1 MADAVGGTT
10 ISTSRTGEVEI
21 TLASENPVDVTST
34 GSIVTTGLF
43 AIDDIVQTVD
53 AITNSGK
60 LQGQNS
66 VNVYGAGS
74 PVVNYGSIAGTAGD
88 GVAFLDNGTLTNGS
102 TTDKTASISG
112 RSAALGIEGSTGP
125 DTVTNYGSLTGGEG
139 IFDTGTAPLT
149 VSNAGT
155 ISGTSGEGIL
165 ADGTFALSNS
175 GAIAGGV
182 EFNGGTVTNGSATDT
197 MASITSSGAAV
208 FITGVN
214 PTTVTNFGRIA
225 GSGTVSGDGI
235 SSNGPAPITIVN
247 GSATD
252 KTASIRGGFDGIATA
267 GLTKVTNL
275 GSITGSHTGVTLGNG
290 GSVTNGSNADT
301 TASIAGGVRIDGGP
315 ASSLTNFGTITNG
328 AFVESGGTV
337 TNGSATDKT
346 ALISGPDG
354 VGGVDIGGSG
364 GEVINYGTISA
375 PLAISISGTVVNY
388 GLITS
393 LGTPYPAISFDYQ
406 PGELIE
412 EPGSTISGPITEA
425 TYVTLV
431 IANDGSAPVTGAAV
445 SGEGFGAVTVD
456 AGVTWTVSSVEA
468 VPTITNDG
476 TIVIS
481 SGDRLDASTAV
492 NPSSTGIFQLTGKS
506 SLEIAAVLGSGTKIE
521 FLGATPSNG
530 LIIDKAASF
539 GTHVGTTSYAGPL
552 LEDFKAGDVID
563 LKGIG
568 PTGLALHYAATTG
581 LLQITGGSAPATLAF
596 QSTTLGAGTFHVAS
610 DDSGGTLLTH
620 S

>member
-1 MADAVGGTT
+1 MAVAGTT
-10 ISTSRTGEVEI
+10 ISTSKTVEVEI

-34 GSIVTTGLF
+34 GSVITTGLY
-43 AIDDIVQTVD
+43 AIVDTVTGVD

-60 LQGQNS
+60 LQGQIG
-66 VNVYGAGS
+66 VGVYGAGS

-102 TTDKTASISG
+102 TTDKTAAISAS
-112 RSAALGIEGSTGP
+112 SAAVGIEGSTGP
-125 DTVTNYGSLTGGEG
+125 DTVTNYGRLTGGAG

-155 ISGTSGEGIL
+155 ISGTNGEGIL
-165 ADGTFALSNS
+165 ADGTLALSNA
-175 GAIAGGV
+175 GAITGGV

-197 MASITSSGAAV
+197 TASITSAGPAV
-208 FITGVN
+208 FIVGAK

-252 KTASIRGGFDGIATA
+252 KTASVSGGFDGIATA
-267 GLTKVTNL
+267 GLTEVTNF

-290 GSVTNGSNADT
+290 GSITNGSNADT

-315 ASSLTNFGTITNG
+315 ANSLTNFGTITNG
-328 AFVESGGTV
+328 ADVGSGGTV
-337 TNGSATDKT
+337 TNGSATDRT
-346 ALISGPDG
+346 ALISGTDGG
-354 VGGVDIGGSG
+354 VGIGGSG
-364 GEVINYGTISA
+364 GKVINYGTIAS
-375 PLAISISGTVVNY
+375 PLAVSISGTVVNY

-393 LGTPYPAISFDYQ
+393 LGTPYAAISFDYQ

-425 TYVTLV
+425 TNTTLV

-456 AGVTWTVSSVEA
+456 AGVTWAVSAAEA

-476 TIVIS
+476 TIAIS
-481 SGDRLDASTAV
+481 NGDSLDISTAV
-492 NPSSTGIFQLTGKS
+492 TPSSTGIFELTGKS
-506 SLEIAAVLGSGTKIE
+506 SLEIASVLGAGTKIE
-521 FLGATPSNG
+521 FLGAAPSNK
-530 LIIDKAASF
+530 LIIDKAANF

-568 PTGLALHYAATTG
+568 PSGLALKYSAATG

-596 QSTTLGAGTFHVAS
+596 QNATLGAGSFHLAS
-610 DDSGGTLLTH
+610 DGSGGTLLTH